1 MTVENEAAKPAKFTR
16 KGLRRMFSF
25 AVPYRWYLFGAF
37 ILMVAGSGLNLVMP
51 AFAGLLIDNIV
62 GSKDFN
68 FLNNLAL
75 LALGIFFLSA
85 VVTYFQRFF
94 IASAGERVVNDVRQ
108 KLYSH
113 MQNLSLG
120 YFNEQRSGDL
130 MSRVLSDTTV
140 IRVAVTS
147 NAITFF
153 QSIITLIGGVIIVI
167 VRDWRLILLLLLI
180 APFIFGVAIFF
191 GRKVKRLSNKV
202 STELGL
208 AGGTIGEALS
218 NQKTVKAFAN
228 EEYEIRRFDNH
239 LAKMLDLAMRQVRFE
254 SLFGAVM
261 TFLAFASLVIVLWYG
276 GSEVLSGRLTAGDL
290 VATLIYMTVI
300 TGPIGQLTFLYS
312 EFQRALGSAERVF
325 EVLDTQPT
333 VTDMPGAKFL
343 PPVQGHLAFEKVDFA
358 YQPDQLVLKQ
368 LSFEAQ
374 PGQVVALVGAS
385 GAGKTTI
392 ANLIPR
398 FFDPIAGRI
407 TLDGID
413 IKTVQQNSLRAQI
426 GIVPQEPVLFAV
438 TVRENIAYGK
448 LDATDAEIDRA
459 AKAANAYEFIEK
471 LPEGYN
477 TLVGERGVKLS
488 GGQRQRIAI
497 ARAILR
503 DPRLLILDEATSSLD
518 NESESLVQEALER
531 LMRNRTTIIIAHRLT
546 TIERADKIVV
556 VAAGQVIE
564 EGSHH
569 ELMAIEGIYYRYYT
583 RNFER
588 ETVDLGV

>member
-1 MTVENEAAKPAKFTR
+1 
-16 KGLRRMFSF
+16 
-25 AVPYRWYLFGAF
+25 
-37 ILMVAGSGLNLVMP
+37 
-51 AFAGLLIDNIV
+51 
-62 GSKDFN
+62 
-68 FLNNLAL
+68 
-75 LALGIFFLSA
+75 
-85 VVTYFQRFF
+85 
-94 IASAGERVVNDVRQ
+94 
-108 KLYSH
+108 
-113 MQNLSLG
+113 
-120 YFNEQRSGDL
+120 
-130 MSRVLSDTTV
+130 
-140 IRVAVTS
+140 
-147 NAITFF
+147 
-153 QSIITLIGGVIIVI
+153 
-167 VRDWRLILLLLLI
+167 
-180 APFIFGVAIFF
+180 
-191 GRKVKRLSNKV
+191 
-202 STELGL
+202 
-208 AGGTIGEALS
+208 
-218 NQKTVKAFAN
+218 
-228 EEYEIRRFDNH
+228 
-239 LAKMLDLAMRQVRFE
+239 
-254 SLFGAVM
+254 
-261 TFLAFASLVIVLWYG
+261 
-276 GSEVLSGRLTAGDL
+276 
-290 VATLIYMTVI
+290 
-300 TGPIGQLTFLYS
+300 
-312 EFQRALGSAERVF
+312 
-325 EVLDTQPT
+325 
-333 VTDMPGAKFL
+333 MPGAKFL

-358 YQPDQLVLKQ
+358 YQPDQPVLKQ